1 MCALAS
7 IVKLASSCAR
17 SARNGM
23 SPSNMYI
30 CSLSLFTKEM
40 QHHTVKPQMTA
51 HPPMVASTVTMAS
64 LVFCASDSMS
74 IFLYF
79 YDFIFQ
85 IWA

>member
-30 CSLSLFTKEM
+30 WSLSLFTKEM
-40 QHHTVKPQMTA
+40 QHHTVKPQMTT
-51 HPPMVASTVTMAS
+51 HPPMVASTVIMAS

-74 IFLYF
+74 IFLKY
-79 YDFIFQ
+79 
-85 IWA
+85 